1 MSELAPEESR
11 HAIPQGPAAIDLTVL
26 ILCLNEQNSIARCV
40 EEARR
45 FLLRNAIHGE
55 VLVLDNGSTDA
66 SAEVA
71 RRAGA
76 RVVTETRRG
85 YGRATIAG
93 IHAAYGRLVILGDG
107 DGEHD
112 LDNLDAFWQKLQQGY
127 DLVVGNRLAG
137 APLGATRLLRRRMGA
152 RLLSAVGRLLFTS
165 PVEDMHCG
173 LRGFDRQQVL
183 DLGLRTPGMESASEM
198 IAKAVRKDLRI
209 AEVPVAQRSALDEQ
223 RTPHLRIWSDGW
235 RHLRLMLLLS
245 PRWLFLLPG
254 CLLVAAGTVAMIVPL
269 LRADWLGTYSMLFG
283 SGMVVC
289 GLQLVWFALF
299 HEILRRQSG
308 EADRTTWLVR
318 HVSPSRLLAAGLGL
332 GLLGLLGS
340 AWSLVLWA
348 EAGGDETLADSRIRV
363 AIPSVMLLVLAVQF
377 VFSGFLLMFLSFRRG
392 D

>member
-1 MSELAPEESR
+1 M
-11 HAIPQGPAAIDLTVL
+11 DLTVL
-26 ILCLNEQNSIARCV
+26 ILCLNEEKSIANCV
-40 EEARR
+40 EEAHR

-66 SAEVA
+66 SAESA

-76 RVVTETRRG
+76 RVVSETRRG
-85 YGRATIAG
+85 YGRAIVSG
-93 IHAAYGRLVILGDG
+93 IHAAYGRRVILGDG

-127 DLVVGNRLAG
+127 ALVVGNRLTDSLPG
-137 APLGATRLLRRRMGA
+137 VTRLLRRRIGA
-152 RLLSAVGRLLFTS
+152 RLLSAVGRLLVTS

-173 LRGFDRQQVL
+173 LRGFDRRQVL
-183 DLGLRTPGMESASEM
+183 ELNLRAIGMEAASEM
-198 IAKAVRKDLRI
+198 IAKAVQKNLSI
-209 AEVPVAQRSALDEQ
+209 AEVPVAQRSALDAA
-223 RTPHLRIWSDGW
+223 RTPHLRVWRDGW

-245 PRWLFLLPG
+245 PRWLFLHPG
-254 CLLVAAGTVAMIVPL
+254 CLLVVAGTVAMIVPFV
-269 LRADWLGTYSMLFG
+269 RADWLGTYTMLFG

-299 HEILRRQSG
+299 TQSLGTGGQPTTKLSRRSN
-308 EADRTTWLVR
+308 WLLR
-318 HVSPSRLLAAGLGL
+318 HVSPDRLLASGLGL

-340 AWSLVLWA
+340 AWSLALWTDA
-348 EAGGDETLADSRIRV
+348 SGEATPTDDELRV

-377 VFSGFLLMFLSFRRG
+377 VFTGFLLMFLSSRRG

>member
-11 HAIPQGPAAIDLTVL
+11 HAILQGPAAIDLTVL